1 MAWIRARQLQLL
13 LTHIDRLPEAD
24 RKAVRARIHPGD
36 VVEIQSAGPLDWI
49 PMRLSTDLAR
59 AVTEVLGR
67 ERTRAFFREQFAVTL
82 SNAVLGSLVGAISR
96 HLSSDPRAGIR
107 WLPRGH
113 DLLFRGVGR
122 MVITMSDDEPEAIL
136 SLVDLPPELAG
147 DRVWLDRYAWSLASL
162 QTLFHATLDC
172 EAIDSRPEERF
183 ARFRMWWTESRP
195 PRRRR

>member
-24 RKAVRARIHPGD
+24 RRSVLARISSGD
-36 VVEIQSAGPLDWI
+36 IAEIQSAAALDWI

-59 AVTEVLGR
+59 AVTEALGR
-67 ERTRAFFREQFAVTL
+67 DRTRAFFREQFAVTL
-82 SNAVLGSLVGAISR
+82 SNAVLGSLVAAVSR
-96 HLSSDPRAGIR
+96 HLSSDPRPALR

-122 MVITMSDDEPEAIL
+122 MVLTASADEPQAIL
-136 SLVDLPPELAG
+136 SLVDLPPELAA
-147 DRVWLDRYAWSLASL
+147 DRVWLDRYAWSVASL

-172 EAIDSRPEERF
+172 EVLDARPEERF
-183 ARFRMWWTESRP
+183 ARFRVWWTEPRTSR
-195 PRRRR
+195 RK